1 MRQLMKYLHEVGS
14 YGLAGGFAAQLAFL
28 SFGEGAGQEPV
39 HLLGKWLVMPSFIL
53 CVLSAGLAIV
63 ARPTFLSKE
72 WVWMK
77 AVLTIPPFYTALAT
91 HPDILFYAKGTSG
104 QLWVALV
111 ASLIVTA
118 FSVWRPRR
126 FILTR

>member
-28 SFGEGAGQEPV
+28 SVGGEAVQAQV
-39 HLLGKWLVMPSFIL
+39 YLLGKWLVMPSFIL
-53 CVLSAGLAIV
+53 CVASGILAIFV
-63 ARPTFLSKE
+63 RPSFLVKE

-77 AVLTIPPFYTALAT
+77 AVLTIPALYASLAT
-91 HPDILFYAKGTSG
+91 HPDIVFFAKGNSE
-104 QLWVALV
+104 QLWVALI

-118 FSVWRPRR
+118 FSVWRPRG
-126 FILTR
+126 FIRT